1 MTPILTYPTLLASN
15 SHRIS
20 PVPQSLASRHGRLN
34 EARVSAHASNLPPTQ
49 FFSAPPGRHACPPA
63 RPLARSPAAPPPSSG
78 PPAAGPAPRRPRFPA
93 AAAHTHPGPLTGKA
107 AWCGGPLLQVRCSPL
122 EEGLGSWCLGPGA
135 PPGHRPPPPTTGA
148 STAVSSCSRSRHCRR
163 PCSAAIAVRRL
174 PEMAPPPPIKSR
186 DSCCQAADL
195 RPTHQV
201 SRKIVFSPGSYRN
214 QHWVAWLLL
223 GLSP

>member
-1 MTPILTYPTLLASN
+1 VTPILSCPQFPPALSN
-15 SHRIS
+15 SAKPRVTLGS
-20 PVPQSLASRHGRLN
+20 PRQGFLHSLQTSH
-34 EARVSAHASNLPPTQ
+34 PPTHC
-49 FFSAPPGRHACPPA
+49 FSAPPGTPA
-63 RPLARSPAAPPPSSG
+63 RTPLHPRPRPAR

-107 AWCGGPLLQVRCSPL
+107 AWCGGPLPRVRCSPL
-122 EEGLGSWCLGPGA
+122 EEGLGSWCLGPRA

-148 STAVSSCSRSRHCRR
+148 STAVSSCTRSRHCRR

-186 DSCCQAADL
+186 DSCRQAADR

-201 SRKIVFSPGSYRN
+201 SRKIAFSLREVNRAGCGW
-214 QHWVAWLLL
+214 HGFCWA
-223 GLSP
+223 